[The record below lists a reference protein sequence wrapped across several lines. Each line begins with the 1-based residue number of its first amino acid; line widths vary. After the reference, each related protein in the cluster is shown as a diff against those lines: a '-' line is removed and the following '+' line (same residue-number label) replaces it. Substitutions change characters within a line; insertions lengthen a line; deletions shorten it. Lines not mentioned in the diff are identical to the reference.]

1 MHYQRGKIFHSIST
15 CPHQLLQS
23 DPCRSLRYRNF
34 VGKQYV
40 LTVRDVCSHQC
51 TVIHFKRGFCDT
63 KQLINPLKM
72 TGNYFSNGK
81 GYTVAVVRMC
91 QGALFVNT
99 DLYVF
104 FEGKGIE
111 ACIKWWNSMQVSRT
125 VPSNALV
132 ALLNKGPIAYLLRY
146 GFYPLSGRRQ

>member
-1 MHYQRGKIFHSIST
+1 
-15 CPHQLLQS
+15 
-23 DPCRSLRYRNF
+23 
-34 VGKQYV
+34 
-40 LTVRDVCSHQC
+40 
-51 TVIHFKRGFCDT
+51 
-63 KQLINPLKM
+63 M
-72 TGNYFSNGK
+72 TENYFSNGE

-111 ACIKWWNSMQVSRT
+111 AYIKWWNPIQVSRM

-146 GFYPLSGRRQ
+146 GFYPLSG